1 MKVYIESLGCPKNTA
16 DSEYMVGI
24 LKAKG
29 CTIEKDPQQADV
41 LMVNTCGFI
50 EPARE
55 ESIDTI
61 LELAQFKKDD
71 PSKRLIVCG
80 CLYERYR
87 QQLKEELPEVD
98 GFVGVNELDRIS
110 DVVLDSP
117 HNLKKPYIYRHIIGH
132 KHIGYLKIADGCSNG
147 CTFCAIPLIKGGF
160 RSRDMDELVDEAQ
173 ILSEKGVRELYI
185 TAQDTTAYMF
195 EKNKKNALVELLKR
209 LDEIEGLPWIRL
221 MYTYP
226 SYITDELI
234 EFMSTSKRVVRYIDV
249 PFQHASDRVL
259 ADMGRGYTL
268 KDMEGLID
276 RLRLKV
282 KGIAIRSTFIV
293 GFPTEEDEDFDRLLS
308 FLDYSQLDWA
318 GFFKYY
324 HEEGTQAFKSFYDMD
339 EEIKEDRL
347 IEAQSL
353 ALSITE
359 GINERLVGEVL
370 EVIVDEPAEDEGY
383 WIGRSYRSAYEID
396 GVIFVKSDSLKPGD
410 FVKVRV
416 ELVKNQT
423 DLVAV
428 LQSG

>member
-1 MKVYIESLGCPKNTA
+1 MKIYIESLGCPKNTA
-16 DSEYMVGI
+16 DSEYMLGI
-24 LKAKG
+24 LKTKG
-29 CTIEKDPQQADV
+29 CIIADRPEQADV

-50 EPARE
+50 EPAKE

-61 LELAQFKKDD
+61 LELAQLKKND

-98 GFVGVNELDRIS
+98 GFLGVNELDRIS
-110 DVVLDSP
+110 DVVLGRS
-117 HNLKKPYIYRHIIGH
+117 HNLKKPYIHRHIIGP
-132 KHIGYLKIADGCSNG
+132 KHIGYLKIADGCSNR

-160 RSRDMDELVDEAQ
+160 KSRGIDELVEEAEV
-173 ILSEKGVRELYI
+173 LADKGVRELYI

-195 EKNKKNALVELLKR
+195 EKNRKNALVELLKK
-209 LDEIEGLPWIRL
+209 LDEIEGLSWVRL

-226 SYITDELI
+226 SYVTDELI
-234 EFMSTSKRVVRYIDV
+234 EFMSTARRIVRYIDM

-259 ADMGRGYTL
+259 DDMGRGYTV
-268 KDMEGLID
+268 KDMEKLTD
-276 RLRLKV
+276 KLRLKV
-282 KGIAIRSTFIV
+282 KGVAIRSTFIV
-293 GFPTEEDEDFDRLLS
+293 GFPTEEEKDFDRLLD
-308 FLDYSQLDWA
+308 FLEYNQLDWA

-324 HEEGTQAFKSFYDMD
+324 HEEGTQAFKNFYDMD
-339 EEIKEDRL
+339 EETKDDRL

-359 GINERLVGEVL
+359 GINEKFVGEVL

-396 GVIFVKSDSLKPGD
+396 GVVLIKADNLKPGD
-410 FVKVRV
+410 FVKVKIEEV
-416 ELVKNQT
+416 SNQADVVASLV
-423 DLVAV
+423 
-428 LQSG
+428 